1 MENSIDS
8 VPNSFI
14 NIINQKD
21 LIQGKQILKELK
33 KINSQLKSLDDLN
46 IKIKSKKNNI
56 YLETFESEEINLKLP
71 ENGQYL
77 EELNICNKEINLMNE
92 HKSRFKI
99 DLLGGNFVF
108 TLSINIGSDYY
119 NKYHPMFRGFF
130 MLINSEKR
138 CEYSNFIGNIY
149 TNGVQILSV
158 ELVYENLKNI
168 IGEKNEFTI
177 ICFLYK
183 FYYK

>member
-1 MENSIDS
+1 MALKNLEEVKKETEWNFTEKINILKDLSKSIENKKEILENSIDS

-46 IKIKSKKNNI
+46 PKIEKKKNNI

-77 EELNICNKEINLMNE
+77 EELNIYNKEINLMNE

-99 DLLGGNFVF
+99 DLYQR
-108 TLSINIGSDYY
+108 I
-119 NKYHPMFRGFF
+119 
-130 MLINSEKR
+130 
-138 CEYSNFIGNIY
+138 
-149 TNGVQILSV
+149 
-158 ELVYENLKNI
+158 
-168 IGEKNEFTI
+168 
-177 ICFLYK
+177 
-183 FYYK
+183 